1 MKARSALYFLLG
13 LLAVSGVLFYQ
24 ILKPFIHSL
33 VTAAVLAVAL
43 LPLHRLLTRFLR
55 SRTLA
60 AAISTVLGVGLIVI
74 PLGFLAYSL
83 SGEISGLYKHMKV
96 KSAEEGGWGPFFT
109 QIIERP
115 LNSVSGKLPISTED
129 LQKEI
134 VQRVGEVSGWM
145 VAKTSSALGGFTATT
160 INMALAVVIL
170 FFFLRDG
177 DALIRHVTGLLP
189 LTLQQ
194 SDRLVL
200 AVSQTIVANVHGVLA
215 VAVVQGSLLF
225 LGFVMFGVAS
235 PLLWAMTG
243 AFFSMIPLIGTGIVW
258 VPVVLTLIFSE
269 QMGKGIGLALWCMV
283 IVGNSDNIVRPL
295 VVGSRVR
302 QHPMLVF
309 FAMLGGIRAFGI
321 LGLLLGPIVLAITM
335 ATIDLLREEL
345 GLKPGGHPA
354 ATVGIPVAVPA
365 PAVAGAVAPDASAPV
380 AEVAE
385 TGPAPTGGGAG
396 QDPAS

>member
-1 MKARSALYFLLG
+1 MKTKSSLFFLLA

-24 ILKPFIHSL
+24 ILEPFVDSL
-33 VTAAVLAVAL
+33 ITAAVLAVAL
-43 LPLHRLLTRFLR
+43 LPLHRALTRFFR
-55 SRTLA
+55 GRTMA
-60 AAISTVLGVGLIVI
+60 AVASTLLGIALIVI

-83 SGEISGLYKHMKV
+83 SGEVSGLYKNLKER
-96 KSAEEGGWGPFFT
+96 KESTEDRGWGPFFE
-109 QIIERP
+109 QMVERP
-115 LNSVSGKLPISTED
+115 LEAVSGVVPISKEN
-129 LQKEI
+129 LRKEI

-145 VAKTSSALGGFTATT
+145 VAKTSSVLGGFTATT

-177 DALIRHVTGLLP
+177 EALIRHVTGLLP
-189 LTLQQ
+189 LTLKQ

-215 VAVVQGSLLF
+215 VAAVQGTLLF
-225 LGFVMFGVAS
+225 LGFWMFGVAS
-235 PLLWAMTG
+235 PLLWAMMG
-243 AFFSMIPLIGTGIVW
+243 AFLSMIPIVGAAAVW
-258 VPVVLTLIFSE
+258 VPVCLTLLFSGE
-269 QMGKGIGLALWCMV
+269 MGKGIGLAAWCMI
-283 IVGNSDNIVRPL
+283 IVANSDNIVRPL

-345 GLKPGGHPA
+345 GLKAAAGDPAGGGAPMTEPA
-354 ATVGIPVAVPA
+354 LAAAPVAVPA
-365 PAVAGAVAPDASAPV
+365 PATAEPSPVADVAG
-380 AEVAE
+380 EK
-385 TGPAPTGGGAG
+385 PTTPGC
-396 QDPAS
+396 